1 MSTTG
6 RTKSAGSK
14 GKQPSGAERS
24 DQQSVAARTP
34 ASSASI
40 QWDDSKMVTNFADV
54 VNLQSTREQMCLFF
68 GMNQSWSSGKDTAD
82 KPVRVELN
90 NRIILSP
97 HAAKRL
103 SLALNDILE
112 KYESRFGELKL

>member
-1 MSTTG
+1 M
-6 RTKSAGSK
+6 
-14 GKQPSGAERS
+14 
-24 DQQSVAARTP
+24 
-34 ASSASI
+34 
-40 QWDDSKMVTNFADV
+40 MTNFADV

-68 GMNQSWSSGKDTAD
+68 GTNLSWSSDKDEANN
-82 KPVRVELN
+82 PVRVELN
-90 NRIILSP
+90 SRIILSP